1 MLNDEH
7 IRQALT
13 PFPASLDEAA
23 ETLIKAANDAGGK
36 DNVSVVLVRY
46 TG

>member
-1 MLNDEH
+1 MLHDDQ

-13 PFPASLDEAA
+13 PFPATLEEAA
-23 ETLIKAANDAGGK
+23 DRLIKAANDAGGK